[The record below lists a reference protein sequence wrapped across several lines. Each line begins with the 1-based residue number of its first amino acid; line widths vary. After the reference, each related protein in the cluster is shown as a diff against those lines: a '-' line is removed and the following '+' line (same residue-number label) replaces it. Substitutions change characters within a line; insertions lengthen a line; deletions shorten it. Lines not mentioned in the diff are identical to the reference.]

1 MNTNLLE
8 KVTWSDCK
16 IYVPPVE
23 HGKVIKCY
31 DGDSITVATVLPGSA
46 QVYRFSVRLTG
57 IDTPE
62 MRSKNENEKWAAKFV
77 QQKLEYLLLDK
88 FVSLKDVQWDKYGRL
103 LANVFLDEV
112 NINEWL
118 LDNNYAV
125 PYEGGTKKPPENWK
139 EFVSQI

>member
-1 MNTNLLE
+1 
-8 KVTWSDCK
+8 
-16 IYVPPVE
+16 VE

-77 QQKLEYLLLDK
+77 QKKLEYLLLDK
-88 FVSLKDVQWDKYGRL
+88 FVSLKDVQLDKYGRL